1 MHAPVYGGEL
11 RWRSRYRKCPLWWI
25 AGSRSWRPALES
37 LRCTGTSTSCCEAFF
52 DEDSGRGT
60 TPKTW
65 PRKIYL
71 RTARHPDLDQ
81 VQCLKAFAFQTALN
95 LVRDRS
101 RRSYTRSQR
110 MSISIERVELT
121 GGDDPL
127 DQATHDEGLELVVRA
142 LSQLPD
148 STRRALLLHRI
159 EGLRYSDI
167 AKNLGVSVSMV
178 EKHIS
183 AALAVLRELLGVSSN
198 LRTCG
203 PTR

>member
-1 MHAPVYGGEL
+1 MAVALQEMPTLVDRRLAQLASSARISEMYRDLDSVL
-11 RWRSRYRKCPLWWI
+11 RSFLRRRLRSRDD
-25 AGSRSWRPALES
+25 A
-37 LRCTGTSTSCCEAFF
+37 
-52 DEDSGRGT
+52 EDLAQEV
-60 TPKTW
+60 
-65 PRKIYL
+65 YL
-71 RTARHPDLDQ
+71 RMARHPDLDQ

-183 AALAVLRELLGVSSN
+183 AALAVLRELLGVAGN